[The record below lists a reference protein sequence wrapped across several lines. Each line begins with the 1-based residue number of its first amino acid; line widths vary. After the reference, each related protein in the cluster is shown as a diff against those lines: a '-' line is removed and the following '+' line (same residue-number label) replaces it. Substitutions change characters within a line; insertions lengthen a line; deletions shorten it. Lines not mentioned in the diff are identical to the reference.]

1 MNFKPL
7 ALACAAFVAVAATP
21 AHAAF
26 TGAYDA
32 SHWTTSG
39 DGNGTAAISADDALL
54 TLVSA
59 DFTPDASP
67 GATTLDYSITLT
79 GATTITFNWRYA
91 SDDIDS
97 SSDPFGYAINGVSTP
112 LSQDNQAGFIEQ
124 DGAVTVFLHE
134 GDTFSFQSSSTDS
147 IFGSST
153 ATVTDFSAVGAVP
166 EPAPVVMLLAGVG
179 MLAGASRRR
188 HGRIPE

>member
-7 ALACAAFVAVAATP
+7 ALACAALVAVAATP

-39 DGNGTAAISADDALL
+39 NGNGTAVISADDALL

-67 GATTLDYSITLT
+67 GATTLDYSITLS
-79 GATTITFNWRYA
+79 GDTTIAFDWSYA
-91 SDDIDS
+91 SDDINS
-97 SSDPFGYAINGVSTP
+97 SSDPFGYAINGVSTQ

-124 DGAVTVFLHE
+124 DGAVTVLLHK
-134 GDTFSFQSSSTDS
+134 GDTFSFESSSTDS

-153 ATVTDFSAVGAVP
+153 AIVTGFSAVGAVP
-166 EPAPVVMLLAGVG
+166 EPTSVLMLMAGMGLLAC
-179 MLAGASRRR
+179 ASRSARFK
-188 HGRIPE
+188 